1 MIGKP
6 LVSIGVPTY
15 NRAPMLERA
24 LKSLVAQDYPNL
36 EIIISDNA
44 STDDTPQSC
53 ARMQEQYS
61 FLRYHRN
68 STIVPA
74 MENFR
79 KVLLLSSGYYFMW
92 ASDDDLWEPGF
103 VSTLVDYLESNDDLV
118 LVAAEAQYM
127 LRDGTKLPF
136 FREGAPFYK
145 LLPHSRL
152 RRLLMIV
159 AHNYGNLIYGLF
171 RREALLTQDG
181 GTILD
186 PVKFINEIPIFLQV
200 AACGAIQV
208 CDRVLFYKATT
219 LPTYLQAAR
228 EYGVAPVLDQQQHP
242 AADSQAS
249 MLTLDILR
257 HGGSFAGLRKLLRP
271 VEVLLWQLCG
281 RSVNTLLYHARTLT
295 DIRRALW
302 RLQDISFATKLI
314 LLIAFTVR
322 LTIHF
327 LKLVVVWQVQDIIR
341 QKARVRR

>member
-1 MIGKP
+1 MVGKP

-15 NRAPMLERA
+15 NRAPLLERA

-36 EIIISDNA
+36 EVILSDNA

-171 RREALLTQDG
+171 RREALLLQDG

-186 PVKFINEIPIFLQV
+186 PVKSTNEIPIFLQV
-200 AACGAIQV
+200 AARGGIQV
-208 CDRVLFYKATT
+208 CDRVLFHKATT
-219 LPTYLQAAR
+219 LRTYFQAAR
-228 EYGVAPVLDQQQHP
+228 EYGFTPVLDQQHL
-242 AADSQAS
+242 AAVSKGS
-249 MLTLDILR
+249 TLTGNTLR
-257 HGGSFAGLRKLLRP
+257 NRGRSAKLPRLLRSAK
-271 VEVLLWQLCG
+271 VFLRLY
-281 RSVNTLLYHARTLT
+281 RYSVGVLLYHARTLA
-295 DIRRALW
+295 DIRRAIW
-302 RLQDISFATKLI
+302 RIDTSFAIKLA

-322 LTIHF
+322 LTVHF
-327 LKLVVVWQVQDIIR
+327 LKLAVVWQVQDVIR
-341 QKARVRR
+341 NRIRVRH